1 MHPLD
6 PLTADELARSIAIL
20 RERGDLSDRHR
31 LIRLVLD
38 EPAKDA
44 THWQADANADERR
57 AFAVVRERGTNAVTE
72 HRVRLSDAAVTTTP
86 QPGVQ
91 SAFSLDEYEIGIPAV
106 KADARVRTGLAA
118 RGITDL
124 DLVHVELWP
133 IGGQVP
139 EGFDGRRIVWA
150 ALWLRHDPTDNQYA
164 HPIRGLEVIY
174 DMGAEEVA
182 RVIDHGPVEIPAAEA
197 RWLPE
202 ELGALRRTPA
212 ALSIVQP
219 DGPGFRLDG
228 RALSWEG
235 WTLRIGFEQREGL
248 TLHAVAY
255 EGRPVCYRASIAELA
270 IPYADTDSTNYRK
283 SAFDIG
289 EIGLG
294 HFTNALELGCDCV
307 GDITYLDAE
316 LATDTGAVVRLPNA
330 ICIHEEDA
338 GILWKHVDHGPGRT
352 EVRRSR
358 RLVISSIVTV
368 DNYDY
373 GFYWYLHQDGAIE
386 FEAKLTGI
394 ILTAAS
400 RPGETPR
407 AGSLVAAGVNGMWHQ
422 HFFCARLDLDIDGE
436 DNAVYEVHSE
446 YAGDTFTV
454 AERLLETEADDA
466 GVIDPLAARHWRI
479 VNRGQRN
486 AVGAPT
492 GYRLVPGGNVR
503 MFMSPDTPMGRRMA
517 FCGRH
522 LWVTPHDRAERWPA
536 GDYVN
541 LSDAAQGLPEWT
553 RAAESVVDR
562 DVVVWYAFGS
572 HHVPRPEDWPV
583 MPVVRIGF
591 RLEPYGFFDRNPSL
605 TLPPECRNG
614 AAHLCDTP
622 ASAE

>member
-6 PLTADELARSIAIL
+6 PLTADELAHAVAIL
-20 RERGDLSDRHR
+20 RRHGALGDDHR
-31 LIRLVLD
+31 LITLVLD
-38 EPAKDA
+38 EPPKDEA
-44 THWQADANADERR
+44 HWRADLVGAERH

-72 HRVRLSDAAVTTTP
+72 HRVGLADGAIASTP
-86 QPGVQ
+86 RPGVQ
-91 SAFSLDEYEIGIPAV
+91 AAFSLSEYEVGIPVV
-106 KADARVRTGLAA
+106 KADPRVQAGLAA

-124 DLVHVELWP
+124 NLVHVELWP
-133 IGGQVP
+133 MGGQIP
-139 EGFDGRRIVWA
+139 AELAGRRIVWA

-182 RVIDHGPVEIPAAEA
+182 RVIDHGVVAIPRQEA

-202 ELGALRRTPA
+202 ELGELRAPA
-212 ALSIVQP
+212 AALAVTQP

-228 RALSWEG
+228 RCLTWEG
-235 WTLRIGFEQREGL
+235 WALRIGFEQREGL

-270 IPYADTDSTNYRK
+270 IPYADTDSTSYRK

-294 HFTNALELGCDCV
+294 HFTNALELGCDCL
-307 GDITYLDAE
+307 GDITYLDVD
-316 LATDTGAVVRLPNA
+316 LATDTGEVVRLPNA

-338 GILWKHVDHGPGRT
+338 GILWKHVDHGPNRT

-368 DNYDY
+368 DNYEY

-400 RPGETPR
+400 PPGEVPR
-407 AGSLVAAGVNGMWHQ
+407 AGTLVAPGVNGMWHQ
-422 HFFCARLDLDIDGE
+422 HFFCARLDLDIDGAA
-436 DNAVYEVHSE
+436 NAVYEVHSE
-446 YAGDTFTV
+446 FAGDTFTV
-454 AERLLETEADDA
+454 AERLLETEAEDA
-466 GVIDPLAARHWRI
+466 GLIDPLAGRHWRI
-479 VNRGQRN
+479 VNRGRAN
-486 AVGAPT
+486 AVGGPS
-492 GYRLVPGGNVR
+492 GYRLMPGGNVR

-517 FCGRH
+517 FCRRH

-553 RAAESVVDR
+553 QAAEPVVDR

-591 RLEPYGFFDRNPSL
+591 RLEPYGFFDRNPSI
-605 TLPPECRNG
+605 TQPPE
-614 AAHLCDTP
+614 TP
-622 ASAE
+622 ACRARSHARA